1 MSMGTKVRGVLFE
14 LLALLVG
21 SAVYASALFCI
32 MDKNHLAPGGIS
44 GISVMLHYIN
54 PKIAVGTAYLVLNI
68 PILILGF
75 ICLSRK
81 FMLYTLLATG
91 MVAGVS
97 DLLGMLEANGI
108 WSPEFTDVPILAAL
122 YGGAALGVGIGIVM
136 RGGGSTGGTDILA
149 KVVRIRNKQFRT
161 GPLILCA
168 DAVVITA
175 SAFVFQDIETALYA
189 GVGAVVSAKVL
200 DLVLYGSDETKKL
213 LIVSNRHEVIAAR
226 FLKELDTG
234 VTYLD
239 GVGAYTGE
247 KRIVMLCMVK
257 KHLFTKAR
265 DIVTEEDPAAF
276 LIISS
281 ASEVFGEGYKK
292 HESEDL

>member
-1 MSMGTKVRGVLFE
+1 MKGKIRKTIIE

-21 SAVYASALFCI
+21 SAAYASALYCI

-44 GISVMLHYIN
+44 GISVMVHYIN
-54 PKIAVGTAYLVLNI
+54 PKIDVGTTYLVLNI

-81 FMLYTLLATG
+81 FMVYTLISTG
-91 MVAGVS
+91 MVSGFS
-97 DLLGMLEANGI
+97 NLLSYLAEKEI
-108 WSPEFTDVPILAAL
+108 WNPSLTDVPILAAL
-122 YGGAALGVGIGIVM
+122 YGGAALGVGVGIVM

-149 KVVRIRNKQFRT
+149 KVVRLKNKQFRT

-175 SAFVFQDIETALYA
+175 SAFVFRDIETALYA
-189 GVGAVVSAKVL
+189 GVGAVVSAKIL

-213 LIVSNRHEVIAAR
+213 LIVSEHHEAIAQR
-226 FLKELDTG
+226 FMKELDTG

-239 GVGAYTGE
+239 GRGAYTGE
-247 KRIVMLCMVK
+247 PRTVMLCMVK

-265 DIVTEEDPAAF
+265 EIVTEEDKNAF

-281 ASEVFGEGYKK
+281 ASEVFGEGYKR

>member
-1 MSMGTKVRGVLFE
+1 MKAKFRTILLELF
-14 LLALLVG
+14 ALLVG
-21 SAVYASALFCI
+21 SAAYASALFCI
-32 MDKNHLAPGGIS
+32 MDRNHLAPGGIS
-44 GISVMLHYIN
+44 GISVMLHYVW

-81 FMLYTLLATG
+81 FMFYTLIATG
-91 MVAGVS
+91 MVAGFS
-97 DLLGMLEANGI
+97 NLFALLEAEGI
-108 WSPEFTDVPILAAL
+108 WAPALTDVPILAAL

-136 RGGGSTGGTDILA
+136 RGGGSTGGTDVLA

-189 GVGAVVSAKVL
+189 GVGAVVSAKIL

-213 LIVSNRHEVIAAR
+213 LIVSERHEAIAQR
-226 FLKELDTG
+226 FMKELDTG

-239 GVGAYTGE
+239 GRGAYTGE
-247 KRIVMLCMVK
+247 KRPVMLCMVK

-265 DIVTEEDPAAF
+265 EIVTEEDKNAF

-281 ASEVFGEGYKK
+281 ASEVFGEGYKR

>member
-1 MSMGTKVRGVLFE
+1 MKKRIRTF
-14 LLALLVG
+14 LLEITALLVG
-21 SAVYASALFCI
+21 SAAYASALYAI

-44 GISVMLHYIN
+44 GISVMLHYLN
-54 PKIAVGTAYLVLNI
+54 PKIAVGTAYLVMNI
-68 PILILGF
+68 PILVIGF
-75 ICLSRK
+75 LCLSRK
-81 FMLYTLLATG
+81 FMIYTLIATG
-91 MVAGVS
+91 MVSGFS
-97 DLLGMLEANGI
+97 NLLSLLAAKGI
-108 WSPEFTDVPILAAL
+108 WDPALTDVPLLAAL

-136 RGGGSTGGTDILA
+136 RGGGSTGGTDVLA

-213 LIVSNRHEVIAAR
+213 LIVSKRHEAIASR
-226 FLKELDTG
+226 FMKELDTG
-234 VTYLD
+234 VTYLE
-239 GVGAYTGE
+239 GIGAYTKE
-247 KRIVMLCMVK
+247 KRPVMLCMVK
-257 KHLFTKAR
+257 KHHFTKAR
-265 DIVTEEDPAAF
+265 EIVTEEDPTAF
-276 LIISS
+276 LIVSS

>member
-1 MSMGTKVRGVLFE
+1 MSRKIKRVILE
-14 LLALLVG
+14 IAALLVG
-21 SAVYASALFCI
+21 SAAYASALYAI

-75 ICLSRK
+75 VCLSRK
-81 FMLYTLLATG
+81 FMFYTLLATG
-91 MVAGVS
+91 MVSGFTNMLS
-97 DLLGMLEANGI
+97 LLARKGI
-108 WSPEFTDVPILAAL
+108 WDPFLTDIPILAAL

-136 RGGGSTGGTDILA
+136 RGGGSTGGTDVLA

-168 DAVVITA
+168 DAIVITA

-189 GVGAVVSAKVL
+189 GVGAVVSAKIL

-213 LIVSNRHEVIAAR
+213 LIVSDRHEAIAQR
-226 FLKELDTG
+226 FMKELDTG

-239 GVGAYTGE
+239 GRGAYTGE
-247 KRIVMLCMVK
+247 KRPVMLCMVK
-257 KHLFTKAR
+257 KHNFTRAR
-265 DIVTEEDPAAF
+265 EIITEEDKKAF

>member
-1 MSMGTKVRGVLFE
+1 MKGKIQKTMLE
-14 LLALLVG
+14 LAALLVG
-21 SAVYASALFCI
+21 SAAYASALYAI

-54 PKIAVGTAYLVLNI
+54 PKIAVGTAYLVMNI
-68 PILILGF
+68 PILIIGF
-75 ICLSRK
+75 LCLSRK
-81 FMLYTLLATG
+81 FMIYTLIATG
-91 MVAGVS
+91 MVSGFS
-97 DLLGMLEANGI
+97 NLLSLLAKKEI
-108 WSPEFTDVPILAAL
+108 WDPALTDVPILAAL
-122 YGGAALGVGIGIVM
+122 YGGAALGVGVGIVI

-189 GVGAVVSAKVL
+189 GVGAVVSAKIL

-213 LIVSNRHEVIAAR
+213 LIVSDRHEAIAQR
-226 FLKELDTG
+226 FMKELDTG

-239 GVGAYTGE
+239 GRGAYTGE
-247 KRIVMLCMVK
+247 KRPVMLCMVK
-257 KHLFTKAR
+257 KHNFTRAR
-265 DIVTEEDPAAF
+265 EIITEEDKKAF

>member
-1 MSMGTKVRGVLFE
+1 MKAKFRTILLELF
-14 LLALLVG
+14 ALLVG
-21 SAVYASALFCI
+21 SAAYASALFCI
-32 MDKNHLAPGGIS
+32 MNRNHLAPGGIS
-44 GISVMLHYIN
+44 GISVMLHYVW

-81 FMLYTLLATG
+81 FMFYTLIATG
-91 MVAGVS
+91 MVAGFTN
-97 DLLGMLEANGI
+97 LFALLEAKGI
-108 WSPEFTDVPILAAL
+108 WAPALTDVPILAAL

-136 RGGGSTGGTDILA
+136 RGGGSTGGTDVLA

-189 GVGAVVSAKVL
+189 GIGAVVSAKVL

-213 LIVSNRHEVIAAR
+213 LIVSDRHEVIAQR
-226 FLKELDTG
+226 FMKELDTG
-234 VTYLD
+234 VTYLE
-239 GVGAYTGE
+239 GIGAYTKE
-247 KRIVMLCMVK
+247 KRTVMLCMVK
-257 KHLFTKAR
+257 KHHFTRAR
-265 DIVTEEDPAAF
+265 EIVTEEDRNAF

>member
-1 MSMGTKVRGVLFE
+1 MKGKIRKTIIE

-21 SAVYASALFCI
+21 SAAYASALYCI

-44 GISVMLHYIN
+44 GISVMVHYIN
-54 PKIAVGTAYLVLNI
+54 PKIAVGTTYLVLNI

-81 FMLYTLLATG
+81 FMVYTLISTG
-91 MVAGVS
+91 MVSGFS
-97 DLLGMLEANGI
+97 NLLSYLAEKEI
-108 WSPEFTDVPILAAL
+108 WNPSLTDVPILAAL
-122 YGGAALGVGIGIVM
+122 YGGAALGVGVGIVM

-149 KVVRIRNKQFRT
+149 KVVRLKNKQFRT

-175 SAFVFQDIETALYA
+175 SAFVFRDIETALYA
-189 GVGAVVSAKVL
+189 GVGAVVSAKIL

-213 LIVSNRHEVIAAR
+213 LIVSEHHEAIAQR
-226 FLKELDTG
+226 FMKELDTG

-239 GVGAYTGE
+239 GRGAYTGE
-247 KRIVMLCMVK
+247 PRTVMLCMVK

-265 DIVTEEDPAAF
+265 EIVTEEDKNAF

-281 ASEVFGEGYKK
+281 ASEVFGEGYKR

>member
-1 MSMGTKVRGVLFE
+1 MKAKFRTILLELF
-14 LLALLVG
+14 ALLVG
-21 SAVYASALFCI
+21 SAAYASALFCI
-32 MDKNHLAPGGIS
+32 MDRNHLAPGGIS
-44 GISVMLHYIN
+44 GISVMLHYVW

-81 FMLYTLLATG
+81 FMFYTLIATG
-91 MVAGVS
+91 MVAGFTN
-97 DLLGMLEANGI
+97 LFALLEAKGI
-108 WSPEFTDVPILAAL
+108 WAPALTDVPILAAL

-136 RGGGSTGGTDILA
+136 RGGGSTGGTDVLA

-189 GVGAVVSAKVL
+189 GIGAVVSAKVL

-213 LIVSNRHEVIAAR
+213 LIVSDRHEVIAQR
-226 FLKELDTG
+226 FMKELDTG
-234 VTYLD
+234 VTYLE
-239 GVGAYTGE
+239 GIGAYTKE
-247 KRIVMLCMVK
+247 KRTVMLCMVK
-257 KHLFTKAR
+257 KHHFTRAR
-265 DIVTEEDPAAF
+265 EIVTEEDRNAF

>member
-1 MSMGTKVRGVLFE
+1 MKAKFRTILLELF
-14 LLALLVG
+14 ALLVG
-21 SAVYASALFCI
+21 SAAYASALFCI
-32 MDKNHLAPGGIS
+32 MDRNHLAPGGIS
-44 GISVMLHYIN
+44 GISVMLHYVW

-81 FMLYTLLATG
+81 FMFYTLIATG
-91 MVAGVS
+91 MVAGFT
-97 DLLGMLEANGI
+97 DLFALLEAKGI
-108 WSPEFTDVPILAAL
+108 WAPALTDVPILAAL

-136 RGGGSTGGTDILA
+136 RGGGSTGGTDVLA

-189 GVGAVVSAKVL
+189 GIGAVVSAKVL

-213 LIVSNRHEVIAAR
+213 LIVSDRHEVIAQR
-226 FLKELDTG
+226 FMKELDTG
-234 VTYLD
+234 VTYLE
-239 GVGAYTGE
+239 GIGAYTKE
-247 KRIVMLCMVK
+247 KRTVMLCMVK
-257 KHLFTKAR
+257 KHHFTRAR
-265 DIVTEEDPAAF
+265 EIVTEEDCNAF

>member
-1 MSMGTKVRGVLFE
+1 MSKKVQRI
-14 LLALLVG
+14 LLEITALLVG
-21 SAVYASALFCI
+21 SAAYASALYCI

-44 GISVMLHYIN
+44 GISVMVHYIN
-54 PKIAVGTAYLVLNI
+54 PKIAVGTTYLVLNI

-81 FMLYTLLATG
+81 FMFYTLIATG
-91 MVAGVS
+91 MVSGFS
-97 DLLGMLEANGI
+97 NLLSYLAEKEI
-108 WSPEFTDVPILAAL
+108 WDPSLTDIPILAAL
-122 YGGAALGVGIGIVM
+122 YGGAALGVGVGIVM

-149 KVVRIRNKQFRT
+149 KVVRLRNKQFRT

-189 GVGAVVSAKVL
+189 GVGAVVSAKIL

-213 LIVSNRHEVIAAR
+213 LIVSEHHEAIAQR
-226 FLKELDTG
+226 FMKELDTG

-239 GVGAYTGE
+239 GRGAYTGE
-247 KRIVMLCMVK
+247 PRTVMLCMVK

-265 DIVTEEDPAAF
+265 EIVTEEDKNAF

-281 ASEVFGEGYKK
+281 ASEVFGEGYKR

>member
-1 MSMGTKVRGVLFE
+1 MKAKFRTILLELF
-14 LLALLVG
+14 ALLVG
-21 SAVYASALFCI
+21 SAAYASALFCI
-32 MDKNHLAPGGIS
+32 MDRNHLAPGGIS
-44 GISVMLHYIN
+44 GISVMLHYVW

-81 FMLYTLLATG
+81 FMFYTLIATG
-91 MVAGVS
+91 MVAGFT
-97 DLLGMLEANGI
+97 DLFALLEAKGI
-108 WSPEFTDVPILAAL
+108 WAPALTDVPILAAL

-136 RGGGSTGGTDILA
+136 RGGGSTGGTDVLA

-189 GVGAVVSAKVL
+189 GIGAVVSAKVL

-213 LIVSNRHEVIAAR
+213 LIVSDRHEVIAQR
-226 FLKELDTG
+226 FMKELDTG
-234 VTYLD
+234 VTYLE
-239 GVGAYTGE
+239 GIGAYTKE
-247 KRIVMLCMVK
+247 KRTVMLCMVK
-257 KHLFTKAR
+257 KHHFTRAR
-265 DIVTEEDPAAF
+265 EIVTEEDRNAF

>member
-1 MSMGTKVRGVLFE
+1 MKKRIRTF
-14 LLALLVG
+14 LLEITALLVG
-21 SAVYASALFCI
+21 SAAYASALYAI

-68 PILILGF
+68 PILIIGF

-81 FMLYTLLATG
+81 FMIYSLLATG
-91 MVAGVS
+91 MVSGFS
-97 DLLGMLEANGI
+97 NLLSFLAAKGI
-108 WSPEFTDVPILAAL
+108 WDPSLTDVPILAAL

-136 RGGGSTGGTDILA
+136 RGGGSTGGTDVLA
-149 KVVRIRNKQFRT
+149 KVVRLRNKQFRT

-213 LIVSNRHEVIAAR
+213 LIVSKCHEAIASR
-226 FLKELDTG
+226 FMKELDTG
-234 VTYLD
+234 VTYLK
-239 GVGAYTGE
+239 GMGAYTGE
-247 KRIVMLCMVK
+247 ERVVMLCMVK
-257 KHLFTKAR
+257 KHHFTKAR
-265 DIVTEEDPAAF
+265 EIVTEEDPTAF

>member
-1 MSMGTKVRGVLFE
+1 MKKRIRTF
-14 LLALLVG
+14 LLEITALLVG
-21 SAVYASALFCI
+21 SAAYASALYCI

-44 GISVMLHYIN
+44 GISVMVHYIN
-54 PKIAVGTAYLVLNI
+54 PKIAVGTTYLVLNI

-81 FMLYTLLATG
+81 FMVYTLISTG
-91 MVAGVS
+91 MVSGFS
-97 DLLGMLEANGI
+97 NLLSYLAAKEI
-108 WSPEFTDVPILAAL
+108 WNPSLTDVPILAAL
-122 YGGAALGVGIGIVM
+122 YGGAALGVGVGIVM

-149 KVVRIRNKQFRT
+149 KVVRLRNKQFRT

-175 SAFVFQDIETALYA
+175 SAFVFGDIETALYA
-189 GVGAVVSAKVL
+189 GVGAVVSAKIL

-213 LIVSNRHEVIAAR
+213 LIVSERHEAIAQR
-226 FLKELDTG
+226 FMKELDTG

-239 GVGAYTGE
+239 GRGAYTGE
-247 KRIVMLCMVK
+247 PRTVMLCMVK

-265 DIVTEEDPAAF
+265 EIVTEEDKNAF
-276 LIISS
+276 LIISA
-281 ASEVFGEGYKK
+281 ASEVFGEGYKR

>member
-1 MSMGTKVRGVLFE
+1 MKAKFRTILLELF
-14 LLALLVG
+14 ALLVG
-21 SAVYASALFCI
+21 SAAYASALFCI
-32 MDKNHLAPGGIS
+32 MDRNHLAPGGIS
-44 GISVMLHYIN
+44 GISVMLHYVW

-81 FMLYTLLATG
+81 FMFYTLIATG
-91 MVAGVS
+91 MVAGFT
-97 DLLGMLEANGI
+97 DLFAFLEAKGI
-108 WSPEFTDVPILAAL
+108 WAPALTDVPILAAL
-122 YGGAALGVGIGIVM
+122 YGGAALGVGVGIVM
-136 RGGGSTGGTDILA
+136 RGGGSTGGTDVLA

-213 LIVSNRHEVIAAR
+213 LIVSDRHEVIAQR
-226 FLKELDTG
+226 FMKELDTG
-234 VTYLD
+234 VTYLE
-239 GVGAYTGE
+239 GIGAYTKE
-247 KRIVMLCMVK
+247 KRTVMLCMVK
-257 KHLFTKAR
+257 KHHFTRAR
-265 DIVTEEDPAAF
+265 EIVTEEDRNAF